1 MMAFLVLAAITSSVG
16 WIGWIII
23 GGLAG
28 ALAGRVMR
36 GRGFGILVDIIVGI
50 VGALL
55 FGWLVGLFITADI
68 GIILSFVVA
77 FVGACLLIWLV
88 RQFEGRGRFVRR

>member
-1 MMAFLVLAAITSSVG
+1 MAFLVLAAISSSVG

-88 RQFEGRGRFVRR
+88 RQLAGQGRFVRR